1 VFLEATMK
9 ISVTTSRGT
18 TLLMAWVLCL
28 CLSSRPAEAG
38 QGAEPVR
45 QTIDVSALGPQVGEQ
60 VPDFSLADQTGRTRD
75 LQSIVGPRGAMI
87 VFLRSAD
94 W

>member
-1 VFLEATMK
+1 MK
-9 ISVTTSRGT
+9 IPVTTSQGAV
-18 TLLMAWVLCL
+18 LLMAFVLCM
-28 CLSSRPAEAG
+28 CLSSRLAAGG

-45 QTIDVSALGPQVGEQ
+45 ETIDVSALGPQVGEQ
-60 VPDFSLADQTGRTRD
+60 VPDFNLVDQAGRMRD
-75 LQSIVGPRGAMI
+75 LASIMGPRGAMV

>member
-1 VFLEATMK
+1 
-9 ISVTTSRGT
+9 
-18 TLLMAWVLCL
+18 MACVLCM

-45 QTIDVSALGPQVGEQ
+45 ETIDVSALGPQVGEQ
-60 VPDFSLADQTGRTRD
+60 VLDFSLADQSGRMRD
-75 LQSIVGPRGAMI
+75 LQSIMGPSGAMI

>member
-1 VFLEATMK
+1 M
-9 ISVTTSRGT
+9 
-18 TLLMAWVLCL
+18 
-28 CLSSRPAEAG
+28 CLSSRSVEAG

-45 QTIDVSALGPQVGEQ
+45 ETIDVSTLGPQVGEQ
-60 VPDFSLADQTGRTRD
+60 VPGFTLADQTGRMRD
-75 LQSIVGPRGAMI
+75 LQSVMGPRGAMI

>member
-1 VFLEATMK
+1 MK
-9 ISVTTSRGT
+9 TTVITSQGT
-18 TLLMAWVLCL
+18 TLLLAFVLSL
-28 CLSSRPAEAG
+28 CLSGRLAEAG

-45 QTIDVSALGPQVGEQ
+45 ETIDVSALGPQVGEQ
-60 VPDFSLADQTGRTRD
+60 VPDFNLADQAGRMRD
-75 LQSIVGPRGAMI
+75 LQSVMGPRGVMV